1 MFSHSSPDP
10 GNVFFFFF
18 LKRCVFHYQRNVIRD
33 PHTYR
38 PRASIALE
46 RWTLKFLLVSES
58 FPTMNLGPRVLLEH
72 KYHAVENCPS
82 VTSRLGCK
90 CKKRG
95 CHCFHQSFTT
105 KTCRQSG
112 LKTKHTGEE
121 GGKKKPKRSKT
132 VKSLLKLTLESLTG
146 RSLECSSRGLELAFF
161 VVIYVEWFKTEVN
174 RLEKRAG
181 GRGRW
186 CACPGASSSLL
197 LHILSDLDRDCSSN
211 GTRL

>member
-10 GNVFFFFF
+10 GNVFFFFFF

-121 GGKKKPKRSKT
+121 GGKKKTQKVKDCEVPFEANFGVPDWEVPRVFQSWTGVGFFCCDLCGVVQNRS
-132 VKSLLKLTLESLTG
+132 
-146 RSLECSSRGLELAFF
+146 
-161 VVIYVEWFKTEVN
+161 
-174 RLEKRAG
+174 
-181 GRGRW
+181 
-186 CACPGASSSLL
+186 
-197 LHILSDLDRDCSSN
+197 
-211 GTRL
+211 